1 MASFTCSTSPD
12 CLDYDPLALAFD
24 ELNWCRAC
32 GVRPLRCN
40 LGAEASAHLGA
51 KQYLLT
57 GDSMGIK
64 SMGIR
69 VTLLLGLP
77 VSIDPDLDLRAVKL
91 IYEESGFN
99 PLPL

>member
-1 MASFTCSTSPD
+1 MTCSTSPD
-12 CLDYDPLALAFD
+12 CLDYDPLALACD

-32 GVRPLRCN
+32 GVRPLRWN
-40 LGAEASAHLGA
+40 LGAEASAYLA
-51 KQYLLT
+51 IKQFP
-57 GDSMGIK
+57 GNSMAIE

-91 IYEESGFN
+91 ICEESGFN